1 MNRFQAAGLHFLGSA
16 SVILLLFCIVRW
28 VWYPGPL
35 FTAANGIDL
44 ISLIAVIDVVLGPL
58 IMLIIFNP
66 KKKAMKFDI
75 AVVLVLQMGFMAYG
89 AWSIFQAR
97 PVYVAFAKSR
107 FHVVT
112 ANEVEDISL
121 KKATL
126 GFKRLPLLGPI
137 VVGTKEPTDQKEL
150 EDLLFGGLGG
160 MGIESLPQYYV
171 PYSQSIPD
179 VLKAGRTA
187 DAMARVSPEERQR
200 LRDYQAKSKNRD
212 LLFVAQICKFRQL
225 FTAVDAKTGEIVETF

>member
-1 MNRFQAAGLHFLGSA
+1 MNRFQAAGLHFLASA
-16 SVILLLFCIVRW
+16 SVILLLFCMVRL

-35 FTAANGIDL
+35 FTAANGINL

-58 IMLIIFNP
+58 IMLIIFNS
-66 KKKAMKFDI
+66 KKKGMKFDI
-75 AVVLVLQMGFMAYG
+75 TVVLVLQLGFLAYG

-121 KKATL
+121 KKAAPA
-126 GFKRLPLLGPI
+126 FKHLPLFGPI
-137 VVGTKEPTDQKEL
+137 IVGTKEPTDKKEL

-171 PYSQSIPD
+171 PYSQAIPD

-187 DAMARVSPEERQR
+187 DTMVRVNPEERQR
-200 LRDYQAKSKNRD
+200 LRAYQATLKNRNV
-212 LLFVAQICKFRQL
+212 LFVAQVCKFRQL